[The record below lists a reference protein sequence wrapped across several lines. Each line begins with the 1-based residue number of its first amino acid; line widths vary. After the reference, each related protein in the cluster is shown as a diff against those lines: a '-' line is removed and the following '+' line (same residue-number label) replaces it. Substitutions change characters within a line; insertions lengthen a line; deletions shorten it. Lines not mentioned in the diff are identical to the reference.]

1 MSNLR
6 KKAQSIEPNVAQW
19 ANEQIGK
26 FSWKYDLEQGVI
38 DEQVAKA
45 LKNALSK
52 QGGSG
57 GCRVDC
63 QLLISNGTKTIPVM
77 VEYKG
82 TKGDFVSFTENLVT
96 IKTDKNEY
104 DFKKIAKY
112 AVNGAVYYADIVL
125 NHTEYK
131 EVLAIGVNGYDDNNK
146 RHFEISA
153 YILNQENPNMPILLG
168 DNYTDLSFLDKKNQ
182 KQLFEKIK
190 EVQLNPNELHA
201 KHLLDEKRLD
211 KALKDLN
218 QHLHEI
224 TQITVPQRIAIVTP
238 CIMAGIGVKD
248 TQGNYIVHPLTVEE
262 LKGSLEDGQTDGD
275 ILFNKVS
282 NFLKKR
288 EIPEK
293 KREQI
298 ENSLKQTLIHSR
310 LSNHPQGH
318 NSPLKAV
325 YKKVFETII
334 PVYEMSN
341 ILDFTGKLF
350 NVMND
355 WVSVPDGGANDVVLT
370 PRYVTDLMARLCRV
384 NKDSYVWDWA
394 LGSGGFL
401 ISAMNIM
408 LADAKNALENSPEAL
423 LNKQNHIKNK
433 QLLGVEK
440 LPDIYILAVLNM
452 ILMNDGSTNII
463 NENSLTEFNGH
474 YAYPDS
480 KEVFKADVFLL
491 NPPYSASGNGM
502 VFVQSAFEKMDK
514 GYGAVII
521 QDSAG
526 TGKATE
532 FNQTI
537 LKNNTLLASIKMPID
552 LFKAS
557 VQTSIY
563 VFRIGEPHEAESLV
577 KFIDFREDGYTRTN
591 RKKAS
596 QNLKDTDNAKER
608 YAELVKVVKNGAKN
622 AQYFIDGDNYF
633 EDMICVEKPLGNLP
647 NELAMARQA
656 LDRANA
662 DERKNYLREVDEIL
676 AKLKPLQEHN
686 KKVGND
692 WNFDQHKKIETKPT
706 LEDFKKT
713 VSDYLAW
720 EVSQILKGQGESEAD
735 LGKA

>member
-1 MSNLR
+1 MSKAP
-6 KKAQSIEPNVAQW
+6 KKVQSIEPNVAQW

-26 FSWKYDLEQGVI
+26 SGWKYDLEQGII

-63 QLLISNGTKTIPVM
+63 QLIITNGAKTIPVM
-77 VEYKG
+77 MEYKG
-82 TKGDFVSFTENLVT
+82 TKGDLVALTDNLVM

-112 AVNGAVYYADIVL
+112 AVNGAVYYADVVL

-131 EVLAIGVNGYDDNNK
+131 EVLAIGVNGYDDNDK
-146 RHFEISA
+146 RQYEVSA
-153 YILNQENPNMPILLG
+153 YILNQDNPNMPILVG
-168 DNYTDLSFLDKKNQ
+168 NYSDLSFLDNKYKNQ
-182 KQLFEKIK
+182 IFEDIK
-190 EVQLNPNELHA
+190 NVQLEPNELHA

-211 KALKDLN
+211 KALKELN
-218 QHLHEI
+218 QHLHDI

-238 CIMAGIGVKD
+238 CIMAGIGVKNN
-248 TQGNYIVHPLTVEE
+248 QGDYVVEPLKIDE
-262 LKGSLEDGQTDGD
+262 LNGSLEDGQTDGD

-288 EIPEK
+288 NIPEK
-293 KREQI
+293 KRKQI

-310 LSNHPQGH
+310 LSNHKVGEQ
-318 NSPLKAV
+318 SALKAV
-325 YKKVFETII
+325 YTKVFDTII

-408 LADAKNALENSPEAL
+408 LADAKSKLENSPIVL
-423 LNKQNHIKNK
+423 LNKQNAIKNK

-463 NENSLTEFNGH
+463 NENSLTEFNGR
-474 YAYPDS
+474 YAYPNPD
-480 KEVFKADVFLL
+480 EDFHANVFLL
-491 NPPYSASGNGM
+491 NPPYSADGNGM
-502 VFVQSAFEKMDK
+502 VFVQSAFEKMSS

-526 TGKATE
+526 TGKATGY
-532 FNQTI
+532 NQAI
-537 LKNNTLLASIKMPID
+537 LKNNTLI
-552 LFKAS
+552 
-557 VQTSIY
+557 
-563 VFRIGEPHEAESLV
+563 
-577 KFIDFREDGYTRTN
+577 
-591 RKKAS
+591 
-596 QNLKDTDNAKER
+596 
-608 YAELVKVVKNGAKN
+608 
-622 AQYFIDGDNYF
+622 
-633 EDMICVEKPLGNLP
+633 
-647 NELAMARQA
+647 ARA
-656 LDRANA
+656 C
-662 DERKNYLREVDEIL
+662 
-676 AKLKPLQEHN
+676 P
-686 KKVGND
+686 
-692 WNFDQHKKIETKPT
+692 
-706 LEDFKKT
+706 
-713 VSDYLAW
+713 
-720 EVSQILKGQGESEAD
+720 
-735 LGKA
+735 